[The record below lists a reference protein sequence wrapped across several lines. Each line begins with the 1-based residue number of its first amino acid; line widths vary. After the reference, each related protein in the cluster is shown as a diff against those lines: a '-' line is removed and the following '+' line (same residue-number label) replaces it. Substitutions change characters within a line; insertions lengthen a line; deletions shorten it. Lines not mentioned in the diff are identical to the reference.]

1 MYSSVI
7 FGKYVFL
14 TYSKLWDS
22 AIPAEYSAELICRS
36 LDHSQLQA
44 PTKLLP
50 VSISLLFSEHL
61 IKMELYTMCNF
72 C

>member
-7 FGKYVFL
+7 FGKYVIL
-14 TYSKLWDS
+14 IVHLWDI
-22 AIPAEYSAELICRS
+22 AIPAKFSAELICRS

-50 VSISLLFSEHL
+50 VRISL
-61 IKMELYTMCNF
+61 
-72 C
+72 